1 MNVED
6 AIAAFLAHR
15 KPRVRQTTYDT
26 YKFWLSRWLK
36 WRSAT
41 SQADELHSVTLAEL
55 SAYFDQMLAEG
66 IAPASR
72 DNTWRIVKAMWRLLG
87 RRKLLTAEQLELF
100 GEDGLAR
107 IAVPEQIM
115 PVYAE
120 QTILKL
126 LAACDKQTDEL
137 QAARNQAIIY
147 LLWETGARA
156 SELCSLNDEKT
167 YLELKRGAIVGK
179 GGRPRWLFWD
189 EGAAGALTAYLA
201 LRDGPQGGPLLRQAG
216 GEALT
221 YAAIVNVLRRAAKR
235 AGVELLKQS
244 PVHGF
249 RRTFAQDALDEG
261 VADLDLQQLM
271 GHSSIVSTQR
281 YTRRSPDRL
290 GGVYR
295 KMRTSKKRRKNAPN
309 REDTV

>member
-1 MNVED
+1 MTVEE
-6 AIAAFLAHR
+6 AVGAFLAHR
-15 KPRVRQTTYDT
+15 KPRVLRTTYDT

-36 WRSAT
+36 WRAET
-41 SQADELHSVTLAEL
+41 SQPAELHSVTLEEL

-66 IAPASR
+66 LAPASR
-72 DNTWRIVKAMWRLLG
+72 DASWRIIKAMWRLLS
-87 RRKLLTAEQLELF
+87 RRRLLADGQAEIF

-107 IAVPEQIM
+107 VSVPEQIM

-120 QTILKL
+120 KTILKL
-126 LAACDKQTDEL
+126 IDACDRQTDEL
-137 QAARNQAIIY
+137 QAARNKAIIY

-156 SELCSLNDEKT
+156 SEVCSLIDEKV
-167 YLELKRGAIVGK
+167 YLAERRGVIVGK
-179 GGRPRWLFWD
+179 GNRPRWLFWD
-189 EGAAGALTAYLA
+189 EGAAQALEEYLA
-201 LRDGPQGGPLLRQAG
+201 LREGPEGGPLLRQVD
-216 GEALT
+216 GEASLT
-221 YAAIVNVLRRAAKR
+221 YAAILNVLRRAAKR
-235 AGVELLKQS
+235 AGVELLPQS

-295 KMRTSKKRRKNAPN
+295 RMRASRKRRGGRGGVK
-309 REDTV
+309 E

>member
-1 MNVED
+1 MTVEE
-6 AIAAFLAHR
+6 AVAAFLAHR
-15 KPRVRQTTYDT
+15 KPRVMKTTFDT
-26 YKFWLSRWLK
+26 YKFWLNRWLK
-36 WRSAT
+36 WRSTT
-41 SQADELHSVTLAEL
+41 SQPAELHAIDLAEL
-55 SAYFDQMLAEG
+55 SSYFDQMLVDG
-66 IAPASR
+66 LAPASR
-72 DNTWRIVKAMWRLLG
+72 DSTWRIIKAMWRLLA
-87 RRKLLTAEQLELF
+87 RRKLLLLEQLEFF

-107 IAVPEQIM
+107 VTVPEQIM

-120 QTILKL
+120 QTIIRILV
-126 LAACDKQTDEL
+126 ACDKQTDEL
-137 QAARNQAIIY
+137 QATRNAAIIY

-156 SELCSLNDEKT
+156 SEVCSLIDEKT
-167 YLELKRGAIVGK
+167 YLQEKRGVITGK

-189 EGAAGALTAYLA
+189 EGAAEALAAYLE
-201 LRDGPQGGPLLRQAG
+201 LREGAPGGPLLRTDEG
-216 GEALT
+216 GPLT
-221 YAAIVNVLRRAAKR
+221 YYAIIGMMRRAAKR

-249 RRTFAQDALDEG
+249 RRTFAQDALDQG

-295 KMRTSKKRRKNAPN
+295 KMRTSKKRRRNAPN

>member
-1 MNVED
+1 MNVEE
-6 AIAAFLAHR
+6 AVGAFLEHR

-26 YKFWLSRWLK
+26 YKFWLSRWLR
-36 WRSAT
+36 WRSTT
-41 SQADELHSVTLAEL
+41 SRPAELHTVDLVEL
-55 SAYFDQMLAEG
+55 SAYFDQMLIDG
-66 IAPASR
+66 LAPASR
-72 DNTWRIVKAMWRLLG
+72 DSTWRIIKAMWRLLG
-87 RRKLLTAEQLELF
+87 RRRLLTPEQLELF

-107 IAVPEQIM
+107 VVVPEQIM
-115 PVYAE
+115 PVYDERA
-120 QTILKL
+120 IRKL
-126 LAACDKQTDEL
+126 LAACEKMTDEL
-137 QAARNQAIIY
+137 LAARNQALIY

-156 SELCSLNDEKT
+156 SEICSLSDEQT
-167 YLELKRGAIVGK
+167 YLATRRGVIVGK

-189 EGAAGALTAYLA
+189 AGAAGALSAYLE
-201 LRDGPQGGPLLRQAG
+201 LRDGPGGGPLLRQVDG
-216 GEALT
+216 QALT
-221 YAAIVNVLRRAAKR
+221 YWAIIGILKRTAKR
-235 AGVELLKQS
+235 AGVQLLKQS

-295 KMRTSKKRRKNAPN
+295 KMRDGRRRRRKDFPP
-309 REDTV
+309 ESE